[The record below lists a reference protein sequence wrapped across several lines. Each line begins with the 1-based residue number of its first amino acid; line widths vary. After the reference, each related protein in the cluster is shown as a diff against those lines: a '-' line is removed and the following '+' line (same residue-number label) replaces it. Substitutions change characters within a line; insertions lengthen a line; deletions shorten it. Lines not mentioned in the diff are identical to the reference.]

1 MINLKFLQA
10 VLNSSTEV
18 AFIVTGSDGVIHIF
32 NTGAE
37 IMLGYAAGEL
47 IGCATPQIFHDAEEV
62 AAYGAVL
69 SAKYDQ
75 PIAGFRV
82 FITESERLGYETRAW
97 TYVRKNGERFKVNL
111 TVSTI
116 RDDDGHII
124 GYLGVAQDQSKTCS
138 LEFELLISQRRFS
151 DAFNSAA
158 HGMGLVSLEGRWLD
172 ANEALCRMLGYS
184 KADLLQRDFQSITHP
199 DDLEADM
206 TLVQQLLLGEIPSYQ
221 LEKRYVHASG
231 RYIEALLSVSVVRG
245 VRGEPQYFV
254 SQVQDFTQIRDAEK
268 QLRARQQYLQ
278 LVMDTVADGI
288 MTLDS
293 DGCIETTNPGAC
305 EILGCSAQDIIGQ
318 TLFSF
323 LALGH
328 DQRVRSVLAEQA
340 RSGLSSAVSLELA
353 GMRRDGLLLELDCQ
367 LSGLQIDG
375 RHTSVVVL
383 RDITQRKRIDR
394 MKSEFVSTVSHEL
407 RTPLTA
413 IKGALELISLGV
425 VGDISEDMRPVMDVA
440 IRNSLRLSALI
451 NDLLDLDKLVSGKLE
466 LELCDQPL
474 MAIVE
479 DAMALNQRYADE
491 YCVTLKLIA
500 EDDCW
505 VRVDARRLQ
514 QILANY
520 LSNAAKFS
528 RLHGEVQISVT
539 RLGDSVRIAVKDFGQ
554 GIADDFK
561 ARLFTKFSQGDGSD
575 RRRSSGTG
583 LGLAISK
590 ELAAAMNGEV
600 SCDSK
605 LGEGSTFML
614 DIPCVARPA
623 LDARQSLLR
632 QAG

>member
-1 MINLKFLQA
+1 MINLKLLQA
-10 VLNSSTEV
+10 ALSSSQQI
-18 AFIVTGSDGVIHIF
+18 AFIVLSPDGLIKTF
-32 NTGAE
+32 NAGAE
-37 IMLGYAAGEL
+37 TMLGYAASEVVGRASL
-47 IGCATPQIFHDAEEV
+47 QTFHDAGEV
-62 AAYGAVL
+62 AAYGELLTV
-69 SAKYDQ
+69 KYSRLITD
-75 PIAGFRV
+75 FRV
-82 FITESERLGYETRAW
+82 FVTEPEHLGYESKVW
-97 TYVRKNGERFKVNL
+97 TCVRKHGERFKVNL
-111 TVSTI
+111 TISTI
-116 RDDDGHII
+116 RDDGQIV
-124 GYLGVAQDQSKTCS
+124 GYLGIVQDLSKTSS

-158 HGMGLVSLEGRWLD
+158 YGIGMVSLDGHWLD
-172 ANEALCRMLGYS
+172 VNEALCRMLGYT
-184 KADLLQRDFQSITHP
+184 KASLLKLDCRGITHP
-199 DDLEADM
+199 DDLDAD
-206 TLVQQLLLGEIPSYQ
+206 LALIQQLLLGRIPSYQ
-221 LEKRYVHASG
+221 LEKRYVHAG
-231 RYIEALLSVSVVRG
+231 GHYLDTLLSASLVRNFC
-245 VRGEPQYFV
+245 GEPQYFV
-254 SQVQDFTQIRDAEK
+254 FQLQDFTQIREAEK
-268 QLRARQQYLQ
+268 QLRARQKYLQ

-293 DGCIETTNPGAC
+293 NGCIETTNPSAC
-305 EILGCSAQDIIGQ
+305 EILACSAHEIIGQ

-323 LALGH
+323 LALDHG
-328 DQRVRSVLAEQA
+328 QRVRAVLAEQVQ
-340 RSGLSSAVSLELA
+340 SGLSSAVSLELT
-353 GMRRDGLLLELDCQ
+353 GMRRDGSLLELECQ

-375 RHTSVVVL
+375 RQASVVVL

-425 VGDISEDMRPVMDVA
+425 IGDVSEEMRPVMDVA
-440 IRNSLRLSALI
+440 VRNSLRLSALI

-466 LELCDQPL
+466 LELRDQPL

-479 DAMALNQRYADE
+479 DAIALNQRYADE
-491 YCVTLKLIA
+491 YCVTLKLVA

-539 RLGDSVRIAVKDFGQ
+539 RLDSNVRIAVKDFGQ
-554 GIADDFK
+554 GIAEAFK
-561 ARLFTKFSQGDGSD
+561 TRLFTKFSQGDGSD

-590 ELAAAMNGEV
+590 ELAAAMNGQV
-600 SCDSK
+600 SFDSK

-614 DIPCVARPA
+614 DIPCVTQPA
-623 LDARQSLLR
+623 LDVRQSLLR
-632 QAG
+632 QVG